1 MSNQHFQLAEGQNG
15 RFEEKCDRAKRIGS
29 LFMFVA
35 GMAILCVAFSG
46 LMDSD
51 ALFYTTI
58 VAGLALATYGVV
70 KAAFGCRVLVDTK
83 TGVRVD
89 CLNLYF
95 QATSKNEIL
104 AAINNGDWDALGKGS
119 RTTTTLPLCLRS
131 WYTVDGQYA
140 STMLMEYVPYE
151 YVPVTGLQEIPAE
164 ARASFISSITHTK

>member
-1 MSNQHFQLAEGQNG
+1 MSNQHFQLAEEQNG
-15 RFEEKCDRAKRIGS
+15 RFEEKCDRTKRIGS
-29 LFMFVA
+29 LLMFVA
-35 GMAILCVAFSG
+35 GMALLCVAFSG
-46 LMDSD
+46 AVSGD

-70 KAAFGCRVLVDTK
+70 KAAFGCRVLVDSK

-89 CLNLYF
+89 CMNLYF
-95 QATSKNEIL
+95 QATCKNEIM
-104 AAINNGDWDALGKGS
+104 AAINNHDWQAIGKGS

-164 ARASFISSITHTK
+164 ARPSFISSIKNTK